1 MSNRTGQRQVWKIPS
16 GGGEPV
22 QLTKQGG
29 VVPFESW
36 DGRFVYYSER
46 AGEGERNGMGGLRR
60 VPSDGGEETLVLP
73 SVTFLNFAVTRE
85 GIYFI
90 PRADSRGRYSLQFH
104 SFATQVSQPILSLN
118 AIGVGLAVS
127 PDGRSLLYTQRD
139 EPKSDLMLVQHFH

>member
-1 MSNRTGQRQVWKIPS
+1 MSNRTGQRQIWNIPS

-29 VVPFESW
+29 VVAFESW

-46 AGEGERNGMGGLRR
+46 AGEGERNGLGGLRK

-73 SVTFLNFAVTRE
+73 SVTFLNFAVARD
-85 GIYFI
+85 GIYYI
-90 PRADSRGRYSLQFH
+90 PRADSQGRYSLRFL
-104 SFATQVSQPILSLN
+104 SFATNLSQPVLPLSG
-118 AIGVGLAVS
+118 IGVGLAAS

-139 EPKSDLMLVQHFH
+139 EPKSDLMLVPHFH